1 MWMMVRSVVMMVL
14 AVVTRWFGVMGF
26 WAVWHSQ
33 NLMTSEYKLVIVYYT
48 ISNDFQSSLCGAFT
62 E

>member
-1 MWMMVRSVVMMVL
+1 MMVL